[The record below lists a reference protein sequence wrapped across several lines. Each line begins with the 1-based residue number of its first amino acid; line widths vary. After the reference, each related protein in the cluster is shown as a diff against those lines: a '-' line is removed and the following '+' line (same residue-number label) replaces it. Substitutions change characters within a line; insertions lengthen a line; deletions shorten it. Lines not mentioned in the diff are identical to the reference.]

1 MSRKVLGNQKHMS
14 EEDRNY
20 LEEALKRNLKFVDI
34 AKFLKKDP
42 TTISREVKKHRVE
55 QKPNSFNNGG
65 HNQCAHLQSCTKRD
79 VCGIGKNC
87 RYPCKQCQN
96 CNDVCPDFMQR
107 VCPTTIKPPYVCNG
121 CEKKM
126 GCRLPKQYYRASLSQ
141 REYKELLTSA
151 REGINMDKGEFKQ
164 LDALVTPL
172 VKRGQ
177 SIAHICA
184 AHKDEIT
191 VTERTVYNYFD
202 QGLFTAANLD
212 LPRKVRYK
220 PRKQRPN
227 TQPRDYAVREGR
239 TYEDFQ
245 RLLLEHPTVSVVEM
259 DTVQGCKGGK
269 VLLTMLVRSCRLQLA
284 FLMDS
289 QTQACVKAQFDSL
302 REALGEELFSL
313 VFRIILTDNG
323 SEFLDPLSLE
333 TSSSGMELNK
343 VYFCDPNCSYQK
355 GMLEKNHEFIRYILP
370 KGTAFDHLTQA
381 DVRLLV
387 NHVNAANRD
396 TLSGKSPFD
405 MAEFLLPPRF
415 LVTLGL
421 KRILPDE
428 VLLKPQLLN
437 L

>member
-1 MSRKVLGNQKHMS
+1 MSRKAHGNQKHMS
-14 EEDRNY
+14 EEDREY

-42 TTISREVKKHRVE
+42 TTISREVKKHRIE
-55 QKPNSFNNGG
+55 QKPNNFNNGG
-65 HNQCAHLQSCTKRD
+65 HNQCVHLKTCMKKD
-79 VCGIGKNC
+79 VCGVGKNC

-141 REYKELLTSA
+141 RAYKELLTSA
-151 REGINMDKGEFKQ
+151 REGINMDKGEFKE

-184 AHKDEIT
+184 AHKDEIA

-202 QGLFTAANLD
+202 HGLFTAANLD

-220 PRKQRPN
+220 PRKHRLN
-227 TQPRDYAVREGR
+227 TQPRDYTVREGR

-245 RLLLEHPTVSVVEM
+245 RLLLEHPTASVVEM
-259 DTVQGCKGGK
+259 DTVVGRKGGK

-284 FLMDS
+284 FLMDN

-313 VFRIILTDNG
+313 VFRVILTDNG

-333 TSSSGMELNK
+333 TLSSGMGLSK

-355 GMLEKNHEFIRYILP
+355 GMLEKNHEFIRYVLP
-370 KGTAFDHLTQA
+370 RGTSFDHLTHA

-405 MAEFLLPPRF
+405 MAEFLLPSRF
-415 LVTLGL
+415 LLTLGL
-421 KRILPDE
+421 MRIPPDE
-428 VLLKPQLLN
+428 VLLRPQLLN
-437 L
+437 R

>member
-14 EEDRNY
+14 EEDRDY
-20 LEEALKRNLKFVDI
+20 LEEALKRKLKFVDI

-42 TTISREVKKHRVE
+42 TTISREVKKHRIE

-65 HNQCAHLQSCTKRD
+65 HNQCAHLKSCTKRD
-79 VCGIGKNC
+79 VCGVGKNC

-96 CNDVCPDFMQR
+96 CNDVCPDFMQK

-141 REYKELLTSA
+141 RAYKELLTSA

-220 PRKQRPN
+220 PRKQRSN

-245 RLLLEHPTVSVVEM
+245 RLLLEHPTVSIVEM
-259 DTVQGCKGGK
+259 DTVEGCKGGK

-289 QTQACVKAQFDSL
+289 QTQACVKAQFDNL
-302 REALGEELFSL
+302 REALGEELFS
-313 VFRIILTDNG
+313 
-323 SEFLDPLSLE
+323 
-333 TSSSGMELNK
+333 
-343 VYFCDPNCSYQK
+343 Y
-355 GMLEKNHEFIRYILP
+355 
-370 KGTAFDHLTQA
+370 
-381 DVRLLV
+381 LL
-387 NHVNAANRD
+387 A
-396 TLSGKSPFD
+396 
-405 MAEFLLPPRF
+405 
-415 LVTLGL
+415 
-421 KRILPDE
+421 I
-428 VLLKPQLLN
+428 
-437 L
+437 